1 MKKKILSF
9 ICTLCLILPCALIFS
24 GCKGSKIK
32 SYGFYLNETQISN
45 SSLNYTYGET
55 PTADLE
61 NVSLQIVTKKETLT
75 YKFADLTYTLSYN
88 NFEETAILQALPT
101 EWNAGIYSFV
111 CNVSTN
117 YGDVSATLSVTI
129 EEIDYGTTY
138 SLSIGESTT
147 ECTWEY
153 DNSPM
158 LGNDPVLTFFAQTDG
173 DPEEVD
179 VDFDAYYITN
189 AQHTQYSL
197 LTTDEEKLNFLIKNK
212 TTYNGSYQMAPAIYY
227 MFAVVKTPQNYL
239 NAYTNLIKCT
249 ITNMIQDYS
258 MLEFTMDYT
267 FDPAISTDYHT
278 PFAQVVEIVGMPTI
292 DDFEGTIEW
301 AEDYSNLQLICS
313 NSPVTLK
320 IKITPNNPY
329 ITYTKTEFDVTL
341 NLHKGLI
348 RIPTLK
354 EEFTEFPNFVYNETA
369 QGLTIENGADFFD
382 NWFSATDLNVV
393 NGNFETQTNA
403 GNYTLTVNL
412 PLNPNFA
419 FTEDGET
426 EYAEHSITFNWG
438 IDKADSFCYVN
449 DLHYAP
455 QMAVNNETRITLNY
469 TLPDTGKI
477 TLPTL
482 SQFHTSPFCATD
494 PTFEIITE
502 NEEGVTYGTATIEGN
517 ELVVSSVGTIVVKI
531 SHPGNENINALEII
545 VVYNIS
551 NQ

>member
-24 GCKGSKIK
+24 GCSIKKIK
-32 SYGFYLNETQISN
+32 SYAFYLNSTKIEN
-45 SSLNYTYGET
+45 SALSYTYGET

-75 YKFADLTYTLSYN
+75 YKLADLTYTLSYN
-88 NFEETAILQALPT
+88 DFEETTTLQALPT
-101 EWNAGIYSFV
+101 EWNAGIYSFA

-129 EEIDYGTTY
+129 KEIDYGTTY

-147 ECTWEY
+147 ECTLEY

-158 LGNDPVLTFFAQTDG
+158 LENDPVLTFFAQTDG
-173 DPEEVD
+173 DPQEVS
-179 VDFDAYYITN
+179 VTYNAYYITN
-189 AQHTQYSL
+189 AQYSQYL
-197 LTTDEEKLNFLIKNK
+197 LCTTPDSKINFLNNNK
-212 TTYNGSYQMAPAIYY
+212 TAYNGTYQMAPAIYY

-239 NAYTNLIKCT
+239 NIYTNLVKCT
-249 ITNMIQDYS
+249 ITNMVQDYS

-267 FDPAISTDYHT
+267 FDPANSTDYHT
-278 PFAQVVEIVGMPTI
+278 SFAQVVEAVGMPTI
-292 DDFEGTIEW
+292 DEFEGKIEW
-301 AEDYSNLQLICS
+301 VEDYSYLQLICA
-313 NSPVTLK
+313 NSPYTLK
-320 IKITPNNPY
+320 LKITPSNPY

-341 NLHKGLI
+341 HLHKGLI

-354 EEFTEFPNFVYNETA
+354 EEFTEFPNFVYDGTA
-369 QGLTIENGADFFD
+369 QGLTIENGADIFD

-393 NGNFETQTNA
+393 NGNFETHTNA

-419 FTEDGET
+419 FTDDGET
-426 EYAEHSITFNWG
+426 ECVERSITLNWG

-482 SQFHTSPFCATD
+482 SQFHGTPFCATD

-531 SHPGNENINALEII
+531 SHTGNENIKALEIVI
-545 VVYNIS
+545 VYEFES
-551 NQ
+551 